1 MRETKATW
9 IFLLLTFAIS
19 WTVAEVGFRLVPPG
33 AGAMVVIGIPFMFGP
48 ALAALVTTR
57 VYLRRP
63 LSWLGPMW
71 KWNRWLFA
79 AIGFPLLFT
88 IAWLLVATALP
99 ALQLNSD
106 SASLSSTLL
115 KQVPPAQHEAVA
127 EKLTA
132 LGDWLLPLLL
142 LQLLVG
148 GLIAGTTVNAIAAFG
163 EELGWRGFLHR
174 TLADRGF
181 WQRAWFIG
189 FFWGI
194 WHWPM
199 LVRGHNFP
207 HHPGWG
213 VPVMV
218 MFCLLLSPLFEYL
231 RTRSGGL
238 LAPVWMHGVLN
249 ALGGAALLVEGSD
262 LLRGP
267 AGLAGL
273 LVLAA
278 CNLLLWRHLR
288 KAHASEH
295 AIALQQG
302 VAR

>member
-9 IFLLLTFAIS
+9 IFLFLACAIS
-19 WTVAEVGFRLVPPG
+19 WTIAEVGFRVVPPG
-33 AGAMVVIGIPFMFGP
+33 PGAMVLIGVPYMFGP
-48 ALAALVTTR
+48 ALAAAVTTR

-71 KWNRWLFA
+71 RWNRWLLA
-79 AIGFPLLFT
+79 AVGFPLLFT
-88 IAWLLVATALP
+88 CAWLLVATALP
-99 ALQLNSD
+99 GLQLNTD
-106 SASLSSTLL
+106 AASVSSTIL
-115 KQVPPAQHEAVA
+115 KQVPPTQHGALA
-127 EKLTA
+127 EKLAA

-148 GLIAGTTVNAIAAFG
+148 GLIAGTTINAIAAFG

-174 TLADRGF
+174 TLADHGF

-207 HHPGWG
+207 QHPAWG
-213 VPVMV
+213 VPIMV
-218 MFCLLLSPLFEYL
+218 AFCLLLSPLFEYL

-267 AGLAGL
+267 AGLAGI
-273 LVLAA
+273 LVLAT
-278 CNLLLWRHLR
+278 CNLWLWHHLR
-288 KAHASEH
+288 RTSAAERTMG
-295 AIALQQG
+295 LQQG
-302 VAR
+302 VAP